1 MNTGI
6 DTLVY
11 YLMYWTIDPGAFL
24 SKTVAFFTASI
35 FSYFA
40 NVIFTFK
47 PKNRSAA
54 QFSIV
59 MFIFGLRWLI
69 SASLAWL
76 FDYGFINWLHIDFQS
91 NKFLSVMPSLLA
103 SALLI
108 PIAYF
113 ALDWIFRKT
122 GEEKEAQDL

>member
-1 MNTGI
+1 
-6 DTLVY
+6 
-11 YLMYWTIDPGAFL
+11 MYWTFNPGPFL
-24 SKTVAFFTASI
+24 SKTVAFITASI

-47 PKNRSAA
+47 PKTKSAV
-54 QFSIV
+54 QFSVV
-59 MFIFGLRWLI
+59 MAIFGLRWLI

-76 FDYGFINWLHIDFQS
+76 FDYGFINWLNVDFDT
-91 NKFLSVMPSLLA
+91 NKILSIIPSILA

-113 ALDWIFRKT
+113 ALDWIFKKT
-122 GEEKEAQDL
+122 DAKKADNNL

>member
-1 MNTGI
+1 
-6 DTLVY
+6 
-11 YLMYWTIDPGAFL
+11 MYWPLDSGAFL
-24 SKTVAFFTASI
+24 SKSAAFITASI

-47 PKNRSAA
+47 PKTRSAM

-59 MFIFGLRWLI
+59 MVVFGLRWLI

-76 FDYGFINWLHIDFQS
+76 FDYGFINWLNIDFET
-91 NKFLSVMPSLLA
+91 NKVLSIIPSLLA

-113 ALDWIFRKT
+113 ALDWVFKKT
-122 GEEKEAQDL
+122 DVKKAGEDL